1 MSLRVHNT
9 ALNKLYLNC
18 SYQQRRWAGRLGT
31 RSSEQSTFYSRGSAG
46 TGNGTYRTCINNR
59 YVLYLEH
66 ILKAG
71 VLWYIVVEGQLVVL
85 TLGHLHNTQ
94 LG

>member
-1 MSLRVHNT
+1 MVLLVPVTVPTARVYI
-9 ALNKLYLNC
+9 K
-18 SYQQRRWAGRLGT
+18 GT
-31 RSSEQSTFYSRGSAG
+31 
-46 TGNGTYRTCINNR
+46 